1 MSFALIIEDEMIVA
15 FSVEEALG
23 QLGYSLFEIAMS
35 VEHAIKAAKS
45 RCPDL
50 IVSDHR
56 ITGGTGTDAV
66 LGSAPIRPSRL
77 YSSRPADTKPGAAA
91 RSADHRKAIYA
102 AESHERS

>member
-1 MSFALIIEDEMIVA
+1 MSFALFIEDEMIVA

-23 QLGYSLFEIAMS
+23 QLGNSLSEIATS

-77 YSSRPADTKPGAAA
+77 HSSRPADTKSGSGCQK
-91 RSADHRKAIYA
+91 R
-102 AESHERS
+102 